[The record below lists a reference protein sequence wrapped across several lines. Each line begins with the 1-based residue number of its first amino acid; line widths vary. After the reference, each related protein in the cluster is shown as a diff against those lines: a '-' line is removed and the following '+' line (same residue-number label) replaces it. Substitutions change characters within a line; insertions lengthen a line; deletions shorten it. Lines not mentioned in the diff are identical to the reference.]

1 VPAVQ
6 ITTPDDFKA
15 RITNWMAGLEARQ
28 LSDLTFS
35 ETARALRA
43 LSSTYVERRRALAGG
58 AALAGVG
65 KRAAFALFYGPLHLL
80 LVHHVA
86 TQLGSKYTAV
96 RTLLDLG
103 CGTGASGAGWAL
115 ACARPP
121 RTTGIDR
128 HPWAVD
134 EARRTFADV
143 GLPGRFKVGDL
154 TTYGTV
160 DRQYRIRP
168 RSTRVATDAI
178 LLAYAV
184 NEIAGADARN
194 RLLDW
199 LLAESA
205 RKVRVVIVEPLAGF
219 VAPWWREWQR
229 AFEGAGGRCD
239 EWRAR
244 IALPPIVE
252 KLDRAAGLNHRE
264 LTARTLSV

>member
-1 VPAVQ
+1 MP
-6 ITTPDDFKA
+6 TPDDFEVRFKK
-15 RITNWMAGLEARQ
+15 WMAALEARQ

-35 ETARALRA
+35 ETTRALRA

-65 KRAAFALFYGPLHLL
+65 KRAAFALFYAPLHLL
-80 LVHHVA
+80 LVHYVA

-96 RTLLDLG
+96 RTLLELG

-115 ACARPP
+115 ACERPP

-128 HPWAVD
+128 HPWAVH
-134 EARRTFADV
+134 EARRTFADL
-143 GLPGRFKVGDL
+143 GLPGTFRVADL

-160 DRQYRIRP
+160 GRQSHV
-168 RSTRVATDAI
+168 RSRTTRMVTDAI

-184 NEIAGADARN
+184 NEIAGAGLRN

-199 LLAESA
+199 LLAESS
-205 RKVRVVIVEPLAGF
+205 RNVRVVIVEPLAGF

-229 AFEGAGGRCD
+229 AFEGAGGRSD
-239 EWRAR
+239 EWRVPV
-244 IALPPIVE
+244 ALPPIVE
-252 KLDRAAGLNHRE
+252 RLDRAAGLNHRE
-264 LTARTLSV
+264 LKARTLCL

>member
-1 VPAVQ
+1 
-6 ITTPDDFKA
+6 
-15 RITNWMAGLEARQ
+15 MAALEARQ
-28 LSDLTFS
+28 LSDLTFR

-65 KRAAFALFYGPLHLL
+65 KRAAFALFYAPLHLL
-80 LVHHVA
+80 LVHYVA

-96 RTLLDLG
+96 RTVLDLG
-103 CGTGASGAGWAL
+103 CGTGAGGAGWAL
-115 ACARPP
+115 ACERTP

-134 EARRTFADV
+134 EARRTFADL
-143 GLPGRFKVGDL
+143 GLPGTFKVADL
-154 TTYGTV
+154 TTCGMVGRHSYV
-160 DRQYRIRP
+160 
-168 RSTRVATDAI
+168 RSRTTPVASEAI

-205 RKVRVVIVEPLAGF
+205 RNVRVVIVEPLAGF
-219 VAPWWREWQR
+219 VAPWWREWQH
-229 AFEGAGGRCD
+229 AFEGAGGRSD

-244 IALPPIVE
+244 IALPAVVE
-252 KLDRAAGLNHRE
+252 RLDRAAGLNHRE
-264 LTARTLSV
+264 LKARTLSV